1 MVAISM
7 SERMVEPMSVSF
19 PDARSPGKVSGV
31 FFLIERD
38 KLYLIQESG
47 IHKT

>member
-1 MVAISM
+1 
-7 SERMVEPMSVSF
+7 MSVSC

-31 FFLIERD
+31 SCFDSERQALFD
-38 KLYLIQESG
+38 TPESG